1 MVIIAMS
8 IKRITG
14 AGLIAGEQ
22 LQPPRPVFVVIL
34 PALQFSGGYE
44 AQAVGYNAQQCRA
57 PLYPLV
63 RHHAAGNLIGQ
74 VLADLV
80 CNITHIS
87 IKSEKI
93 PANHFAHFIA

>member
-1 MVIIAMS
+1 M
-8 IKRITG
+8 
-14 AGLIAGEQ
+14 
-22 LQPPRPVFVVIL
+22 IL

-44 AQAVGYNAQQCRA
+44 AQAVGYNAQQRRA

-63 RHHAAGNLIGQ
+63 THHAADNLIGQ

-80 CNITHIS
+80 CNITHFS

-93 PANHFAHFIA
+93 PANHFAHIVTAGQDEGAALLFYLVIDIGLQVALGIV